1 MKSFVKN
8 IIVFSLLLLALNM
21 AGYQIVY
28 KRYLS
33 DYEEVKLNY
42 KSYILGDSQGKAVG
56 DLGEEIG
63 VYNFSDDSDSY
74 EDIYRKTT
82 FLLLNTQIDTLFISV
97 NDHTLSSY
105 RDKRNNSDRSLVFE
119 EKSFLGGVKYFLI
132 NRYLVLTNSKY
143 RDIIKLSLKSEESD
157 KKELEWND
165 YTEDEKKF
173 YARRRE
179 KGQFVGK
186 TQSARMKKYLR
197 RIIKACKENNVVL
210 IGVKFPITH
219 QLNTLIIN
227 KSFFAD
233 EVLRGEKCEVFDF
246 SKKLYQNPNMFKDTD
261 HLNALGAKRFW
272 ELFYKELNRGNS
284 F

>member
-8 IIVFSLLLLALNM
+8 IIVFSLLLLVMNI

-186 TQSARMKKYLR
+186 TQSARMKKYLK
-197 RIIKACKENNVVL
+197 RILEDCRKKNVVV
-210 IGVKFPITH
+210 IGVKFPITYH
-219 QLNTLIIN
+219 LNTLITD

-233 EVLRGEKCEVFDF
+233 KVLMGEKCKVFDF
-246 SKKLYQNPNMFKDTD
+246 TKKLYKNPNMFKDAD
-261 HLNALGAKRFW
+261 HLNTLGAKRFW
-272 ELFYKELNRGNS
+272 ELFNKELNR
-284 F
+284 